1 VSPANGRLNKLPVP
15 CTFPVL
21 PAVFPL
27 TSPLLSYNVHVMNK
41 PLDQEIDYRLLKI
54 LSGEN
59 NLTQREMAKQMGI
72 SLGKVNYCLAELAKK
87 GFVKVNRF
95 KGSGNK
101 LQYVY
106 ILTPSGLEAKARVT
120 LRFLRRKMK
129 EYEDIKQQ
137 IKELTKEIEQDNP
150 DMEDLSAVD
159 MEGVYPVRLAD

>member
-1 VSPANGRLNKLPVP
+1 
-15 CTFPVL
+15 
-21 PAVFPL
+21 
-27 TSPLLSYNVHVMNK
+27 MNK
-41 PLDQEIDYRLLKI
+41 ALDQEIHYRLLKI

-59 NLTQREMAKQMGI
+59 NLTQREMATRMGI

-106 ILTPSGLEAKARVT
+106 ILTPSGLEAKARIT
-120 LRFLRRKMK
+120 LRFLKRKMK

-137 IKELTKEIEQDNP
+137 IKELTREIEQNNLDTL
-150 DMEDLSAVD
+150 DMEALH
-159 MEGVYPVRLAD
+159 PVRLAD